1 MFAAN
6 FSSPSATSSSARTRR
21 TRESLAPSP
30 AGRALRMAGLAA
42 LLSLVGPGALSAQ
55 ALGTMQVSARVV
67 PAAVAWSLQV
77 AVSWPIE
84 PPSPIA
90 TGAPGALSATSNE
103 RPNVDVLATSARCSF
118 WILPLSGPLR
128 LVAMSVPAAFDFD
141 AVDFTASI
149 ESSGPIV

>member
-67 PAAVAWSLQV
+67 PAAVAWAGV
-77 AVSWPIE
+77 AEAEAAVRAAAHESGG
-84 PPSPIA
+84 
-90 TGAPGALSATSNE
+90 TGLVRRAGLVWARAELPAPGSG
-103 RPNVDVLATSARCSF
+103 D
-118 WILPLSGPLR
+118 PLVVTVHHP
-128 LVAMSVPAAFDFD
+128 FN
-141 AVDFTASI
+141 
-149 ESSGPIV
+149 

>member
-30 AGRALRMAGLAA
+30 AGRTLRMAGLAA

-67 PAAVAWSLQV
+67 PAAVAWAGVAEAKAAVRAAAHESGGTGLVRRASLV
-77 AVSWPIE
+77 RRAGLVWARAELP
-84 PPSPIA
+84 
-90 TGAPGALSATSNE
+90 APGSG
-103 RPNVDVLATSARCSF
+103 D
-118 WILPLSGPLR
+118 PLVVTVHHP
-128 LVAMSVPAAFDFD
+128 FN
-141 AVDFTASI
+141 
-149 ESSGPIV
+149 